1 MRKHKRGSPL
11 EETEGRETVVIPS
24 GDRRTDG
31 DTWDASKGAG
41 TREEHVAAIP
51 EEETEYR
58 PADARQEDRRSRTSS
73 PRRPPRVNLRAE
85 PTVEETDAETVV
97 LGVLVAIQG
106 PIPGF
111 VARLFD
117 GENVLGRLGDP
128 DPIPDQRGTT
138 GISRRHARVWAAA
151 DGFVVEPSSDR
162 SAVFVNEIRIRDRAL
177 VSQGDRIRLGR
188 DLTFVLLV
196 VP

>member
-1 MRKHKRGSPL
+1 M
-11 EETEGRETVVIPS
+11 
-24 GDRRTDG
+24 
-31 DTWDASKGAG
+31 
-41 TREEHVAAIP
+41 
-51 EEETEYR
+51 
-58 PADARQEDRRSRTSS
+58 
-73 PRRPPRVNLRAE
+73 NLPAE

-128 DPIPDQRGTT
+128 DPIPDQRGTQ
-138 GISRRHARVWAAA
+138 GISRHHARFLATAG
-151 DGFVVEPSSDR
+151 GFVVEPLSDR
-162 SAVFVNEIRIRDRAL
+162 AVFVNEIRILDRAL

-188 DLTFVLLV
+188 ELTFVLLV